1 MRILHVTEYC
11 HADSIGG
18 TERYLL
24 DLIRGLDDAG
34 IQNTIGWLKRG
45 RATKTL
51 ESEGVRIVTLP
62 SPPMRVDKP
71 PPEFQE
77 TAVRLLETEKPDW
90 LHFHT
95 FGLTEA
101 LFARFGKQR
110 GIRYAFTYH
119 SPAWTCRNDTLLLR
133 GGEICDGEVRAWR
146 CSACQSGERLG
157 MGMLAGHAAA
167 AVSLVAGWATLPA
180 GNTSFRRRSA
190 FFYDTSRYRRVLR
203 SFLAECDLVVSCCDW
218 SGPVLRLNGAREN
231 CMVHCPQGVPNAIA
245 DALRA
250 ESKII
255 PRSSRGDEAQ
265 IKIGNR
271 KSASCPGG
279 IQPEGEIGNQLEPP
293 HVGCHTFERSSTGKE
308 FVVGFVGRAVE
319 IKGAH
324 ILMEGFSKMKAD
336 EARLRIVGWETDRT
350 DLPYARRLQQLAQ
363 ADSRIELVPK
373 KSFSDTLAEYQRLSL
388 LAIPSVWMETGP
400 LTLLEAIALGV
411 PVYGSNRLGQLNLLR
426 EHGRI
431 VEPNTPAA
439 WQAALAEALARW
451 RRGEWRVERTA
462 LPLRTMADVAR
473 EMATCYRGIAA
484 N

>member
-11 HADSIGG
+11 HTETIGG
-18 TERYLL
+18 TERYIL
-24 DLIRGLDDAG
+24 DLIRGLESAG
-34 IQNTIGWLKRG
+34 IQNTIGWLKPG
-45 RATKTL
+45 RATETL
-51 ESEGVRIVTLP
+51 ESEGVRIIILP
-62 SPPMRVDKP
+62 APPMRVDMP

-101 LFARFGKQR
+101 LFARLGKQR

-119 SPAWTCRNDTLLLR
+119 SPAWTCRNNTLLLR

-167 AVSLVAGWATLPA
+167 AVSLVAGWAALPA

-203 SFLAECDLVVSCCDW
+203 SFLAECNLVVSCCDW
-218 SGPVLRLNGAREN
+218 SGPVLRINGAREESIF
-231 CMVHCPQGVPNAIA
+231 HCPQGVPNAVA
-245 DALRA
+245 DALRQ
-250 ESKII
+250 ESII
-255 PRSSRGDEAQ
+255 ISKPRSSRGNEAQ
-265 IKIGNR
+265 ILGQ
-271 KSASCPGG
+271 S
-279 IQPEGEIGNQLEPP
+279 EPP
-293 HVGCHTFERSSTGKE
+293 HVGSYNLDRTSTGKE

-319 IKGAH
+319 IKGPH

-336 EARLRIVGWETDRT
+336 EARLRIVGWDTDHT

-400 LTLLEAIALGV
+400 LTLLEALALGV

-439 WQAALAEALARW
+439 WHAALTDALALW
-451 RRGEWRVERTA
+451 KQGAWSKKRTSS
-462 LPLRTMADVAR
+462 PLRTMADVAA
-473 EMATCYRGIAA
+473 EMAKCYRGIAA